1 MKTKIGFLL
10 LVFAIL
16 FCFITACNNE
26 LEYRGSISGIITD
39 RDSGQPL
46 QDVEV
51 WTSPSTH
58 TFTTG
63 FDGAFEYLKLNARQ
77 YEVWAQKP
85 NYYTNH
91 KTVTII
97 AGDNVFVSLA
107 LKKKP

>member
-10 LVFAIL
+10 LVFAMLLCIT
-16 FCFITACNNE
+16 TACEDE
-26 LEYRGSISGIITD
+26 LEYHGSISGIVTD
-39 RDSGQPL
+39 RDTGLPL

-51 WTSPSTH
+51 WTIPSTH
-58 TFTTG
+58 TFNTG

-77 YEVWAQKP
+77 YEVWAQRP
-85 NYYTNH
+85 GYYPNH

-107 LKKKP
+107 LKQK